1 MRRTRGPIGRL
12 DTMAKSKGKSHPNA
26 IHLTVASVPRSVRFY
41 DEKLGFKQDGC
52 WPNADK
58 PVYAKMVLDGQV
70 LMLGELPSL
79 QEAKQMGLDADE
91 IELVKQDARAMAR
104 GTLGIG
110 VSYYLQVADVDR
122 FAAKMKKRRV
132 KLLLAP
138 KTQFYGARE
147 CALVDLDGYRLVFY
161 SPAAPEAPPAD

>member
-1 MRRTRGPIGRL
+1 
-12 DTMAKSKGKSHPNA
+12 MAKTKGKRPHPNA
-26 IHLTVASVPRSVRFY
+26 IHLTVASVPRSIRFY
-41 DEKLGFKQDGC
+41 EEKLGFKQDGC
-52 WPNADK
+52 WPEGDK

-79 QEAKQMGLDADE
+79 QEARQMGLDADE
-91 IELVKQDARAMAR
+91 LDLVKQDARAMAR
-104 GTLGIG
+104 GALGIG
-110 VSYYLQVADVDR
+110 VSYYVLVADVDR

-132 KLLLAP
+132 KLLLGP

-161 SPAAPEAPPAD
+161 SPAAPAAPPAD

>member
-1 MRRTRGPIGRL
+1 MART
-12 DTMAKSKGKSHPNA
+12 KGKSTHPNA
-26 IHLTVASVPRSVRFY
+26 IHLTVASVPRASRFY
-41 DEKLGFKQDGC
+41 ADKLGFKVDGT

-70 LMLGELPSL
+70 VMLGELPSL
-79 QEAKQMGLDADE
+79 QEAKQMGLEAQ
-91 IELVKQDARAMAR
+91 ELEVVKQDARAIAR
-104 GTLGIG
+104 GALGVG
-110 VSYYLQVADVDR
+110 VACYLQVPDVDR

-132 KLLLAP
+132 KLLLPP

-161 SPAAPEAPPAD
+161 AVAAAKGDAAPADG